1 MAERNWAATNPL
13 PTDELLIALAL
24 VLVIEGTLYA
34 LFPDAMKRMMAQV
47 IVLPSG
53 TIRGFGIG
61 AAVTGVFILWLVL
74 G

>member
-1 MAERNWAATNPL
+1 MDEPITVLWMALGLA
-13 PTDELLIALAL
+13 IAL
-24 VLVIEGTLYA
+24 EGILYS

-53 TIRGFGIG
+53 TIQGAGLA
-61 AAVTGVFILWLVL
+61 AAVAGVFILWLAL

>member
-1 MAERNWAATNPL
+1 MDEPITVLWMALGLA
-13 PTDELLIALAL
+13 IAL
-24 VLVIEGTLYA
+24 EGILYS

-53 TIRGFGIG
+53 TIRGAGLA
-61 AAVTGVFILWLVL
+61 AAVAGVFILWLAV